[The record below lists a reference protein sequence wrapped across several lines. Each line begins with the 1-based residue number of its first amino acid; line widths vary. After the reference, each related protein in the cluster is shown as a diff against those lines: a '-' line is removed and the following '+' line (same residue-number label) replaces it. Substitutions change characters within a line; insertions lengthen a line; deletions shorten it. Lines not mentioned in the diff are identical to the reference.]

1 MLHKTVVRVAVI
13 AALIGMLAWGAY
25 QPAPSEERF
34 GAYADLVPHG
44 YSVASLANW
53 MQGAAWFGAVLAA
66 VVAVMALLQRVDQ
79 ARATFLLHLDD
90 HWNRIRDA
98 RDVWRTIQNEIATRA
113 KIDHSA
119 YRDKHRMEELRRMC
133 GAKMNELKTSNP
145 GYYWSLFECIGFFE
159 TAGLM
164 VRRGYVPLSDM
175 VGNFKGP
182 ILDVDIMFL
191 EHIAELQKLP
201 EYEPGLFENAL
212 FLAQWTKR
220 QTSWPWLLFWM

>member
-145 GYYWSLFECIGFFE
+145 GYY
-159 TAGLM
+159 
-164 VRRGYVPLSDM
+164 
-175 VGNFKGP
+175 
-182 ILDVDIMFL
+182 
-191 EHIAELQKLP
+191 
-201 EYEPGLFENAL
+201 
-212 FLAQWTKR
+212 
-220 QTSWPWLLFWM
+220 